1 MPPKLNVCIFCYSWQ
16 HFVDKFSSLNLN
28 LKLNLKPI
36 TLLKI
41 LLLLSFFKIGLDR
54 TEQFAEIYFS
64 TFSKD
69 SISQETGWW
78 WAQGDIPGEQVVWIQ
93 HLCCSGSW
101 SKPSYGLLKTIFWRN
116 TFHVSKICTSQ
127 LSCTKRGCWL
137 VILIF
142 CLV

>member
-16 HFVDKFSSLNLN
+16 HFVDKFSSLNLS

-78 WAQGDIPGEQVVWIQ
+78 WAQGDIPGEQVV
-93 HLCCSGSW
+93 
-101 SKPSYGLLKTIFWRN
+101 
-116 TFHVSKICTSQ
+116 
-127 LSCTKRGCWL
+127 
-137 VILIF
+137 
-142 CLV
+142 